1 MSLKPYKVI
10 ATVEYTQEIEAEN
23 LLEALDI
30 GRGLGDSMLA
40 NGGYTNSMFDEWE
53 VEHINID
60 AGELIPRANDKNT

>member
-53 VEHINID
+53 VEHIKID
-60 AGELIPRANDKNT
+60 AGELIPRANNKNT